1 MAVTVTLRLEDA
13 APRAALAETEAG
25 ARDLTPLM
33 EQIGT
38 VLVNGAVE
46 RISQTNVAPDGTP
59 WPKSLRA
66 QLGGQAD
73 QAAAGVDGGGNG
85 GSGGGG
91 LTLHDSGGLMRSITE
106 EPAPSQVE
114 IGSNMPY
121 AGVHQTGARIVPK
134 NAKALSFTLANGEA
148 ATVGSVTI
156 PARPYLGIS
165 DDERADIEGLAA
177 LYFEDLLG
185 GEVQ

>member
-1 MAVTVTLRLEDA
+1 MAVTFTVRLDDVAPQKALESA
-13 APRAALAETEAG
+13 AAG

-33 EQIGT
+33 DWIGT

-66 QLGGQAD
+66 QLGGQTAED
-73 QAAAGVDGGGNG
+73 GSDTDGGG
-85 GSGGGG
+85 GSGG
-91 LTLHDSGGLMRSITE
+91 LTLHDTGRLMRSITE

-114 IGSNMPY
+114 IGSNMIY
-121 AGVHQTGARIVPK
+121 AGVHQTGARIVAK
-134 NAKALSFTLANGEA
+134 NAKALSFTLANGETA
-148 ATVGSVTI
+148 KVGAVTI

-165 DDERADIEGLAA
+165 EAERADITDLTT
-177 LYFEDLLG
+177 LYFDELLG
-185 GEVQ
+185 GEAP